1 MATGEFEKL
10 KIYAYKA
17 PGCGDGDL
25 DDTLETNPVVAMINP
40 ENYTR
45 ELKVEFNNGQGSGTS
60 GGSPRFDK
68 KPPSEMAFELLY
80 DNTGIIDQNPRTDI
94 AADLTYLETFLMGY
108 SGDIHQTRFFKF
120 VWGSELIKGVCSSL
134 NIAYKLFNPDGK
146 PIRAICKV
154 TIRQVTEEEQRVL
167 EENNSSPDL
176 THFRIVKKGDT
187 LPLMCFKI
195 YGDSKYY
202 LQVAAVNKLSNFRN
216 LTTGSEIFFPPFDK
230 TKN

>member
-1 MATGEFEKL
+1 MESGHFEKL
-10 KIYAYKA
+10 QIFACTA
-17 PGCGDGDL
+17 PACADEDV
-25 DDTLETNPVVAMINP
+25 DTTLSPNPIVATINP

-60 GGSPRFDK
+60 GGTPRFDK
-68 KPPSEMAFELLY
+68 KPPTEMAFELLY
-80 DNTGIIDQNPRTDI
+80 DSSGIIYKHTEKHI
-94 AADLTYLETFLMGY
+94 ADDLKYLEEFLMGY
-108 SGDIHQTRFFKF
+108 GGEIHQTRFFKF
-120 VWGSELIKGVCSSL
+120 VWGDLLMKGVCSSL

-154 TIRQVTEEEQRVL
+154 TIRQVTEEEERVL
-167 EENNSSPDL
+167 QENNSSPDL

-187 LPLMCFKI
+187 LPAMCYKI

-230 TKN
+230 TKS